1 MTEPMAP
8 PEDSEKPGRLARGG
22 TILSLLACYGTLAV
36 VAGLSALGV
45 TIAIND
51 HVWAAAIV
59 IFAVVAV
66 LGVGLGARRH
76 DAWWPLILAGL
87 GAAMVAAAMY
97 LRGPIEG
104 AVGIPGLAVEIAGF
118 AALVVAALGDWRIC
132 KARDGERPDPPGG
145 AA

>member
-1 MTEPMAP
+1 MTEPSAP

-66 LGVGLGARRH
+66 LGVGFGARRH
-76 DAWWPLILAGL
+76 GNTGQHIFLLERFPGRRLPVPVCARRQVHSQRCANVCRYGKRLDSDDRVGL
-87 GAAMVAAAMY
+87 RRRS
-97 LRGPIEG
+97 LQ
-104 AVGIPGLAVEIAGF
+104 
-118 AALVVAALGDWRIC
+118 
-132 KARDGERPDPPGG
+132 
-145 AA
+145 